1 MLRRLYGRMERI
13 LAWRLRKRPNARD
26 RLLYEMVRLGLE
38 AFQGERPVVWATVY
52 ALPMEILTT
61 FGFILFCHEYIAA
74 TFASVGKGPE
84 VLQEAEERG
93 FSRDSCSYQRGGLGA
108 GLAGYL
114 PRPVAIVGTTN
125 ICDGVAKVYETMG
138 RYYGLEPLLV
148 QPPYGDSPREVEYL
162 EGQLK
167 GLIGRLEE
175 VTGQKFD
182 EGRFEEVI
190 RNANETRALM
200 LRVNEL
206 RKAIPSPWHGRQA
219 FEFTFLACLMWGT
232 ERLIEIYRELIAEL
246 EATVRES
253 ADGER
258 LRILWLHAMPY
269 HRTNLFDLFEDRG
282 VRIVCDELS
291 MVYWEPTDERA
302 PLRSMAERMLRH
314 PGHGSIMTRARR
326 ACRLAQEYQVD
337 GALHF
342 NHWGCR
348 QGCGGVRV
356 IKDALAEVGVPMLS
370 LDGDGADDRN
380 YAPGQEKTRVEA
392 FLEMLGSS

>member
-1 MLRRLYGRMERI
+1 MERVM
-13 LAWRLRKRPNARD
+13 AWRLRRRPNARD
-26 RLLYEMVRLGLE
+26 RLLHEVARLGLE

-52 ALPMEILTT
+52 ALPIEILTT
-61 FGFILFCHEYIAA
+61 FGFIPLCHEYVAA
-74 TFASVGKGPE
+74 TFASVGKGTE
-84 VLQEAEERG
+84 VLKEAEERG
-93 FSRDSCSYQRGGLGA
+93 FSRDSCSFQRGGLGA
-108 GLAGYL
+108 GLADYL
-114 PRPVAIVGTTN
+114 PRPVAMVGTTN

-138 RYYGLEPLLV
+138 RCYGLEPILL
-148 QPPYGDSPREVEYL
+148 QPPYGDGPREVEYL

-175 VTGQKFD
+175 ATGQKFD
-182 EGRFEEVI
+182 EGRLEEVVH
-190 RNANETRALM
+190 NANEMRALM

-206 RKAIPSPWHGRQA
+206 RKAIPSPWHGREA
-219 FEFTFLACLMWGT
+219 FEFTFLAYLMWGT

-246 EATVRES
+246 EARIGEPT
-253 ADGER
+253 DGER

-269 HRTNLFDLFEDRG
+269 HRTNLFDLFEERG
-282 VRIVCDELS
+282 ARVVCDELS
-291 MVYWEPTDERA
+291 MVYWEPTDERM
-302 PLRSMAERMLRH
+302 PLRSMAERMLCH
-314 PGHGSIMTRARR
+314 PSHGSIMTRARL

-370 LDGDGADDRN
+370 LDGDGTDDRN

-392 FLEMLGSS
+392 FLEMVG